1 VTLPNGDYVQG
12 APPCAAEFRRNLP
25 VMQTEALQALK
36 PAEQK
41 QLIKSGLIKIEPQWG
56 RASGGRVRSVWKV
69 FRHSGLANAVGRAHQ
84 TATVLPRISC
94 T

>member
-1 VTLPNGDYVQG
+1 MPKIIATCRGPGFKVTLPNGDYVQG

-56 RASGGRVRSVWKV
+56 RASGGRVSVKT
-69 FRHSGLANAVGRAHQ
+69 F
-84 TATVLPRISC
+84 
-94 T
+94 